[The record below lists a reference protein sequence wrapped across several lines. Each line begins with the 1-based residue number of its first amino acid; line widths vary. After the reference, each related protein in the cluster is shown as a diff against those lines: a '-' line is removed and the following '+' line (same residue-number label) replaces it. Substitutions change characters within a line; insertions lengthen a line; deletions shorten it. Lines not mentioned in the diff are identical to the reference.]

1 MWNYYGQ
8 QRPDFATPPGEQ
20 QESVWDYPRPPA
32 QLACEQLVEVKTGN
46 TTIASSTRCIRI
58 LETASPPTVYIP
70 PDDVAFD
77 QLKIKCAA
85 SFCEW
90 KGAADYWALAEGNNT
105 EAIGWSY
112 PDPKA
117 AFAPSV
123 TGCVF
128 TPAASSATS
137 TANGSDRKKAVF
149 TAAGLPAIL
158 LVRGRARPIREIGNA

>member
-32 QLACEQLVEVKTGN
+32 QLACEQLVEVKSGN

-58 LETASPPTVYIP
+58 LETASPPTIYIP
-70 PDDVAFD
+70 PDDIALE
-77 QLKIKCAA
+77 QLMLMRGN

-90 KGAADYWALAEGNNT
+90 KGVADYWALAEGNHT

-117 AFAPSV
+117 AFAAIRDWLCFYPGRIDCSIDGEHVRAQEGGFYGGWVTSNITGPWKGPSN
-123 TGCVF
+123 TGHW
-128 TPAASSATS
+128 
-137 TANGSDRKKAVF
+137 
-149 TAAGLPAIL
+149 
-158 LVRGRARPIREIGNA
+158 

>member
-8 QRPDFATPPGEQ
+8 QRPDFATPPDEQ

-32 QLACEQLVEVKTGN
+32 PLACDQLVEVKTGN

-58 LETASPPTVYIP
+58 LETASPPTIYIP
-70 PDDVAFD
+70 PDDIALD
-77 QLKIKCAA
+77 QLMLMRGN

-90 KGAADYWALAEGNNT
+90 KGAADYWALAEGNKT

-117 AFAPSV
+117 AFAAIHDWLCFYPGRIACYIDGERVRAQEGGFYGGWV
-123 TGCVF
+123 T
-128 TPAASSATS
+128 S
-137 TANGSDRKKAVF
+137 NI
-149 TAAGLPAIL
+149 AGPWK
-158 LVRGRARPIREIGNA
+158 GPPNTGHW

>member
-8 QRPDFATPPGEQ
+8 QRPDFAMPPGEQ

-32 QLACEQLVEVKTGN
+32 QLECAQLVEVKTGN

-70 PDDVAFD
+70 PDDIALD

-112 PDPKA
+112 PEPKA
-117 AFAPSV
+117 AFATIRNWLCFYPGRIECYIDGERVSAQEGGFYGGWV
-123 TGCVF
+123 TSNIVGPWKGPPN
-128 TPAASSATS
+128 T
-137 TANGSDRKKAVF
+137 GHW
-149 TAAGLPAIL
+149 
-158 LVRGRARPIREIGNA
+158 

>member
-8 QRPDFATPPGEQ
+8 QRPDFATPPDEQ

-32 QLACEQLVEVKTGN
+32 QLACDQLVEVKTGN

-58 LETASPPTVYIP
+58 LETASPPTIYIP
-70 PDDVAFD
+70 PDDIALD
-77 QLKIKCAA
+77 QLMLMRGN

-90 KGAADYWALAEGNNT
+90 KGAADYWALAEGNKT

-117 AFAPSV
+117 AFA
-123 TGCVF
+123 
-128 TPAASSATS
+128 
-137 TANGSDRKKAVF
+137 
-149 TAAGLPAIL
+149 AIRDWL
-158 LVRGRARPIREIGNA
+158 CFYPGRIACYIDGERVRAQRN

>member
-1 MWNYYGQ
+1 MWNYSGQ

-70 PDDVAFD
+70 PGDIALD

-117 AFAPSV
+117 AFAAIRDWLCFYPGRIECYIDGERVRPQEGGFYGGWV
-123 TGCVF
+123 TSNIVGPWKGPPN
-128 TPAASSATS
+128 T
-137 TANGSDRKKAVF
+137 
-149 TAAGLPAIL
+149 
-158 LVRGRARPIREIGNA
+158 GNW